1 MRGVKPPS
9 KRRARAKRHRA
20 TFAEEQARSCHR
32 PEVFRSVSAKTN
44 ETFAQDSVP
53 PAVMR
58 GMLRAISALPLLAV
72 LVATPASALPDA
84 PLAPSSTTVPRTGA
98 AAEAEPK
105 AASAPSAASASVV
118 GSAPLTTLQE
128 LLRGA
133 QMRIHQGADAVSL
146 HSAQLPVGARGS
158 KIPVQ
163 SVGVRKG
170 RIDVLLGSKPKERGV
185 MLQGPHDVV
194 ALATTGRLTMVI
206 SDEAVSVIAFESD
219 VLVGVK
225 GNFKPL
231 QEGILRR
238 IDRRSG
244 RIEDTTALPA
254 PSASVKSRLHVALD
268 GAVQIPVAVAP
279 TPGAAG
285 YGVTWHRIDGTGSPT
300 TRVFSDAA
308 QVRLDVSEPGN
319 YSARVYALDAL
330 GFEGTPCAPLALHV
344 LGLEPGQEKMTA
356 NGTIILEQGQR
367 ARLWGTQG
375 LEMRYGSSPQFVP
388 AGPSLGLASFRPTTV
403 EYRDPQD
410 PRASAIVMLVP
421 KVLQSQVQMGPKMVH
436 WPEQPVQ
443 ITVRLWDNG
452 VPLADTAEYVARVTV
467 NGQEIPLQWEHR
479 RGSLEGSLQPQS
491 GPGPWIVRVNVT
503 NARGVEVAR
512 DFLEVVEHKRP
523 LRPIPVTKT
532 AAR

>member
-1 MRGVKPPS
+1 
-9 KRRARAKRHRA
+9 
-20 TFAEEQARSCHR
+20 
-32 PEVFRSVSAKTN
+32 
-44 ETFAQDSVP
+44 
-53 PAVMR
+53 
-58 GMLRAISALPLLAV
+58 
-72 LVATPASALPDA
+72 
-84 PLAPSSTTVPRTGA
+84 
-98 AAEAEPK
+98 
-105 AASAPSAASASVV
+105 
-118 GSAPLTTLQE
+118 
-128 LLRGA
+128 
-133 QMRIHQGADAVSL
+133 
-146 HSAQLPVGARGS
+146 
-158 KIPVQ
+158 
-163 SVGVRKG
+163 
-170 RIDVLLGSKPKERGV
+170 
-185 MLQGPHDVV
+185 
-194 ALATTGRLTMVI
+194 
-206 SDEAVSVIAFESD
+206 
-219 VLVGVK
+219 
-225 GNFKPL
+225 
-231 QEGILRR
+231 
-238 IDRRSG
+238 
-244 RIEDTTALPA
+244 
-254 PSASVKSRLHVALD
+254 
-268 GAVQIPVAVAP
+268 
-279 TPGAAG
+279 
-285 YGVTWHRIDGTGSPT
+285 
-300 TRVFSDAA
+300 
-308 QVRLDVSEPGN
+308 
-319 YSARVYALDAL
+319 
-330 GFEGTPCAPLALHV
+330 V